1 MIEIGSRRSVTASPA
16 SDAFGVKLING
27 GRVDVGGR
35 GNSADAAVPHVGE
48 QERFAADK
56 NIETGPSRTG
66 SSERVEEHLRIIP
79 IARAIF
85 HPGDRARIRR
95 KEALDQSPG
104 DCDYR
109 AGRNV

>member
-27 GRVDVGGR
+27 GGFNVGGR
-35 GNSADAAVPHVGE
+35 GYSADAAVPHVGE

-56 NIETGPSRTG
+56 NIKTGPSRTG
-66 SSERVEEHLRIIP
+66 SCECVEEHLRIIP

-85 HPGDRARIRR
+85 HRGDRARIRCVVAIAQAR
-95 KEALDQSPG
+95 G
-104 DCDYR
+104 D
-109 AGRNV
+109 